1 MFDLTS
7 EICLL
12 GLLGLTTVGTGLS
25 MVRKMK
31 GASRQDL
38 GADRPALSSPR

>member
-1 MFDLTS
+1 MFDLTT

-31 GASRQDL
+31 GASRHRL
-38 GADRPALSSPR
+38 TADRSALPSHR